1 MDRNEKGHFSFHLRA
16 QTISRWIQV
25 SFAFLKDRAHGACRI
40 SLRRVVSA
48 LGAVLTLAM
57 AASTSQ
63 SVNAADE
70 AEAAQR
76 PPLNLPIFITSR
88 YDTCY
93 DNGFVAAIKRLSRQE
108 QRRINRDGG
117 VAGRRIRLTFL
128 DDRAD
133 QKQTAANLAS
143 ALSDPQTV
151 AMIGMSNSARA
162 KIAFDANGKELKAS
176 GIPFISNVSVGS
188 LIANYP
194 NVYTT
199 RPSEDEERMPVLGQF
214 VKQMKINRVG
224 FVGLRSSFFSN
235 NLGDGLKKL
244 LGPEAVTAD
253 YRLNTVG
260 DDILDAGEV
269 ASMITDLKGKNIDLL
284 FLSVGM
290 QRTKDLLKQFKSA
303 GFTPPLFMT
312 GRLTALGLNG
322 EDAYPND
329 VYQLAWDGFPDVY
342 NDRLRKLVSDSPNPD
357 AWIFEGAKNRGA
369 VGWKK
374 GTCKLRDEDVPLS
387 VVDDD
392 NMRALSVGT
401 QYADMVGLVA
411 EAMRGADARTSL
423 PELHKLILQRLRT
436 NYASGRG
443 TFTGRF
449 DNWSFQP
456 SSRAAARTPMI
467 LMLPKGLGHTQLA
480 PVQFLHLRNN
490 SMQRIDTLYAD
501 IDLIRAERIDDNDKT
516 FLADFYLSMN
526 DRRGASIDQIEFSNA
541 YLEPGP
547 NDRQIT
553 VRVVHD
559 GGKSEAFPDHMKVY
573 RVTGK
578 FLFEPRLL
586 DYPFDTQR
594 FSIDIQPK
602 HGNAPFIVQPPP
614 QNLRDRVISVDG
626 WEPKDQYVGYDKDFV
641 RTVDAQTL
649 EPSVVPFYKASF
661 VWLMQ
666 RETTDYFLRVVVPLG
681 FIIIIAYLS
690 IFISTHH
697 FEAIV
702 TIQVTALLSAVALYL
717 ALPKLE
723 ANTETLSDRIFLF
736 SYLVLSVMIAI
747 TIARV
752 NRRIEPIGWLRRA
765 LGFLHIVGVP
775 LATAAVAFYVYEA
788 SIS

>member
-1 MDRNEKGHFSFHLRA
+1 
-16 QTISRWIQV
+16 
-25 SFAFLKDRAHGACRI
+25 
-40 SLRRVVSA
+40 
-48 LGAVLTLAM
+48 
-57 AASTSQ
+57 
-63 SVNAADE
+63 
-70 AEAAQR
+70 
-76 PPLNLPIFITSR
+76 
-88 YDTCY
+88 
-93 DNGFVAAIKRLSRQE
+93 
-108 QRRINRDGG
+108 
-117 VAGRRIRLTFL
+117 
-128 DDRAD
+128 
-133 QKQTAANLAS
+133 
-143 ALSDPQTV
+143 
-151 AMIGMSNSARA
+151 
-162 KIAFDANGKELKAS
+162 
-176 GIPFISNVSVGS
+176 
-188 LIANYP
+188 
-194 NVYTT
+194 
-199 RPSEDEERMPVLGQF
+199 
-214 VKQMKINRVG
+214 MKINRVG

-501 IDLIRAERIDDNDKT
+501 IDLIRAELIDDNDKT

-541 YLEPGP
+541 YLEPGS